1 MAMDPVIRQ
10 ISRVLAR
17 IPRLFGPEA
26 VTRRED
32 FRFPIAPPAPDCRAQ
47 GNRFDPDPVLCQVD
61 ELRYRN
67 FCDPESPLSFPLH
80 ETRRDES
87 AESFA
92 YGSSTDAI
100 RKCQVGDPELPSRF
114 QLAQQDF
121 GP

>member
-1 MAMDPVIRQ
+1 MSMHSVIRQ
-10 ISRVLAR
+10 ISRGLAR
-17 IPRLFGPEA
+17 IPRLYGPAA
-26 VTRRED
+26 VTPSD
-32 FRFPIAPPAPDCRAQ
+32 AFRSPLAPPAPDCRAH
-47 GNRFDPDPVLCQVD
+47 GNRFDPVPVLCQAD

-100 RKCQVGDPELPSRF
+100 RKCQ
-114 QLAQQDF
+114 
-121 GP
+121 